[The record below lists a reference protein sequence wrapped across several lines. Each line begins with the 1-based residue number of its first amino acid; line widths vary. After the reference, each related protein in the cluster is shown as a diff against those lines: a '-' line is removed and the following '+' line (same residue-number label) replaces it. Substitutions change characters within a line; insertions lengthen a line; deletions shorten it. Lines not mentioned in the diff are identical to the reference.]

1 MSDFTN
7 HEEFNNE
14 LPNLDHKTET
24 IMEWIL
30 QQALVG
36 VPPLSP
42 AATLAEE
49 IQRIYPQTDPKTLA
63 YKLVQR
69 ESYKNF
75 STGFITGIGG
85 LVTLPLALPSSLVAS
100 WVLQARLVAAIAKL
114 GGHDLED
121 PRIRKLVM
129 WALFGD
135 AVKEVL
141 KTSSVHL
148 LKRFTVSFM
157 IRLPANVIMAVQ
169 RKLGLLLLERAT
181 RHGAAG
187 LVKAVPV
194 VGGVVSGFIDA
205 AVLRRIGNTAI
216 EWFLTQPD
224 SAEETDIQ

>member
-1 MSDFTN
+1 MSEFTN
-7 HEEFNNE
+7 HEEINNE

-30 QQALVG
+30 QQALAG

-49 IQRIYPQTDPKTLA
+49 IQRIYPQADAKTLA

-85 LVTLPLALPSSLVAS
+85 LVTLPWALPSSLVAS

-121 PRIRKLVM
+121 PRIRKLVV

-141 KTSSVHL
+141 KDSGVHL

-169 RKLGLLLLERAT
+169 RKLGLIFLERAT

-187 LVKAVPV
+187 LVKVVPV

-205 AVLRRIGNTAI
+205 AVLRRIGKTAI
-216 EWFLTQPD
+216 KWFLTQPE
-224 SAEETDIQ
+224 SAEETDIP